1 MLRPTSVKSKKS
13 MIWFDAVG
21 LKGVKINKDETFA
34 DGFRVGYE
42 SIVGNSG
49 AVPAIPAHS
58 IPEGRALT
66 CGASRVV

>member
-1 MLRPTSVKSKKS
+1 MA
-13 MIWFDAVG
+13 I